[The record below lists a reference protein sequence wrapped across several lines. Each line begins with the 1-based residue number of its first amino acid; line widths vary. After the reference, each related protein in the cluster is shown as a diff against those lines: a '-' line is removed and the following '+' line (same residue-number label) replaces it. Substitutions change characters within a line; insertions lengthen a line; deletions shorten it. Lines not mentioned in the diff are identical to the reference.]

1 MLRQYKRKDHT
12 IHGTDDVK
20 EDFRKLKKLLN
31 TMEWGVLACQPADL
45 YLKPNRSFHRL
56 AGRDQVSSGTITLAL
71 AYGKAVVAS
80 PTIFAKE
87 ILSHKRGLLCKFDDA
102 RSIANC
108 VKRILHES
116 GLRQELETNA
126 SKYGQEV
133 GWARAADQYGDVY
146 RSAVSTHRLR
156 DCRPLGMKP
165 LVPS

>member
-1 MLRQYKRKDHT
+1 
-12 IHGTDDVK
+12 
-20 EDFRKLKKLLN
+20 
-31 TMEWGVLACQPADL
+31 
-45 YLKPNRSFHRL
+45 L

>member
-1 MLRQYKRKDHT
+1 M
-12 IHGTDDVK
+12 
-20 EDFRKLKKLLN
+20 
-31 TMEWGVLACQPADL
+31 
-45 YLKPNRSFHRL
+45 

-102 RSIANC
+102 RSIAIC
-108 VKRILHES
+108 VKRILHVS
-116 GLRQELETNA
+116 GLRQELEMNA
-126 SKYGQEV
+126 SEYGQEV

-146 RSAVSTHRLR
+146 RSAVSTHRLM
-156 DCRPLGMKP
+156 DYGPLGMKP